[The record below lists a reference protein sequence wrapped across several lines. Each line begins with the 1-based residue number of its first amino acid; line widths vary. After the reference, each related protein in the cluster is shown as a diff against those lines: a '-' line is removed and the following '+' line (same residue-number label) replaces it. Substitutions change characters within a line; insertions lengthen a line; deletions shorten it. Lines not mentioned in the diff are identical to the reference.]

1 MCQRTT
7 SSVSLTSD
15 SQKPQLKKKGVRPT
29 TFVHFGFPSSGYR
42 IRSHGYP
49 HSYLIHTNSA
59 PYMMSTIRHHIQ
71 NNARQTASA
80 SKGKPHF
87 VRSCFGEWGS
97 RPCLQLPSSRVWRR
111 LAMRQGS
118 HTGMCYLGVMWV
130 VWACMVACRGESML
144 NHQGWVWGPTERV
157 GDIQG
162 WGGGGLDILH

>member
-49 HSYLIHTNSA
+49 HSYLIHTNSS

-118 HTGMCYLGVMWV
+118 HNAMCYYHVLLLRVMWV
-130 VWACMVACRGESML
+130 
-144 NHQGWVWGPTERV
+144 VWGPTERE